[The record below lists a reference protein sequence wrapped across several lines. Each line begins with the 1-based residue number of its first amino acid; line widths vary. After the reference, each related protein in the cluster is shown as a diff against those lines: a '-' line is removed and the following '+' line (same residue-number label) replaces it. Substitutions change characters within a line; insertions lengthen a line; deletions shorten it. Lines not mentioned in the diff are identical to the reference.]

1 MADGAGTR
9 AGAPRGAEAVSGPAP
24 ERRTG
29 GDAGGEGGPPS
40 LSKEGRP
47 RANPGSGDGRSRG
60 IDVRRGAGTGAGAG
74 GRPFN
79 PWPAVVFVC
88 LCVLALLF
96 LAPTLGVI
104 LSSLKSTREIAFGA
118 LWTIPGGLY
127 LENFREVL
135 AHPSVKTYF
144 INTFLVTVPA
154 TAGSIGLGI
163 LAGYV
168 FSKLPFRGSELLFL
182 VVVSGMFF
190 PPQIIL
196 IPLFRMFSGLGL
208 LDTLWPMIIVH
219 IAMGIPI
226 CTLLMRNF
234 FAAVP
239 NALREAAIVEGANE
253 WQVLTRVALPISLPA
268 LAVLAT
274 LQFTWIWN
282 DFLWPLIF
290 TQSDEK
296 RTIMLGIVSLKG
308 QYSVA
313 WGIQGALS
321 LVASVPTLI
330 VFLFFQ
336 RYFIAGMT
344 MGAVKG

>member
-1 MADGAGTR
+1 MADGARRSTGGGSGTPTGPGMGR
-9 AGAPRGAEAVSGPAP
+9 AN
-24 ERRTG
+24 RTG
-29 GDAGGEGGPPS
+29 GGLGGEGGTPSPPGAGRPS
-40 LSKEGRP
+40 ANPVSGDERARKTDVRP
-47 RANPGSGDGRSRG
+47 RAATGMTPGSRS
-60 IDVRRGAGTGAGAG
+60 
-74 GRPFN
+74 FN

-88 LCVLALLF
+88 LCVLAVLF

-144 INTFLVTVPA
+144 VNTFLVTVPA
-154 TAGSIGLGI
+154 TAGSITLGI

-234 FAAVP
+234 FATVP

-336 RYFIAGMT
+336 RYFISGMT

>member
-1 MADGAGTR
+1 MDEGPGAGP
-9 AGAPRGAEAVSGPAP
+9 GAPRVSGGLGA
-24 ERRTG
+24 R
-29 GDAGGEGGPPS
+29 
-40 LSKEGRP
+40 GRAMAAA
-47 RANPGSGDGRSRG
+47 RAELRA
-60 IDVRRGAGTGAGAG
+60 V

-79 PWPAVVFVC
+79 PWPMAVFVC
-88 LCVLALLF
+88 LAVLALLF
-96 LAPTLGVI
+96 LAPTLGVV
-104 LSSLKSTREIAFGA
+104 LSSLKSTREIALGA
-118 LWTIPGGLY
+118 LWTAPGGLY

-135 AHPSVKTYF
+135 SHPSVKTYF
-144 INTFLVTVPA
+144 LNTFLVTAPA

-168 FSKLPFRGSELLFL
+168 FSKLPFPGSELLFL
-182 VVVSGMFF
+182 AIVSGMFF
-190 PPQIIL
+190 PPQILL
-196 IPLFRMFSGLGL
+196 IPLFRTFNGLGL

-219 IAMGIPI
+219 VAMGIPI

-234 FAAVP
+234 FATVP

-253 WQVLTRVALPISLPA
+253 WQVLTRVALPLSLPA

-308 QYSVA
+308 QYGVA
-313 WGIQGALS
+313 WGVQGALS

-336 RYFIAGMT
+336 RYFIKGMT